1 MQLTLVIPGL
11 LDVSSSSLVECDMV
25 APALAKALAASPP
38 TPVDDGDEAALL
50 CAALGVSRQF
60 DWPIAALQARA
71 AGFDPERRYWLCA
84 LPATLEPRRDDVRL
98 VGLVDDVSAD
108 EAATLS
114 SMFNVHF
121 SDDGLQF
128 LVPEPSRW
136 LLACDST
143 PRLFTKPPSAAF
155 GAPLFDHL
163 PTGADSAIW
172 RRWQNEIQMLLFE
185 HPVNLAREAQGRPEI
200 NNLWLYGGGTYAPP
214 ASVDQTVM
222 LFADEAWMRN
232 VARGAG
238 AEAASLPG
246 SLLSISP
253 KQRGSSVLVWPRDI
267 AKAGLEQQIAAID
280 RDWIAP
286 LVVGIDRSVFST
298 ARVVVT
304 GRGRAYSFAL
314 RKRSLMPRLID
325 RFSSRRLSTIIEPLR
340 DQ

>member
-11 LDVSSSSLVECDMV
+11 LDVSSSSLVESDMA
-25 APALAKALAASPP
+25 APALAHALAASPS
-38 TPVDDGDEAALL
+38 TPIDDGDESAIL
-50 CAALGVSRQF
+50 CAALGVSRQS
-60 DWPIAALQARA
+60 DWPIAPLQARA

-108 EAATLS
+108 EGTTLS
-114 SMFNVHF
+114 SMFNAHF

-128 LVPEPSRW
+128 FVPEPSRW
-136 LLACDST
+136 LLSCDSA
-143 PRLFTKPPSAAF
+143 PRLFTKPPSAAL

-185 HPVNLAREAQGRPEI
+185 HPVNLAREAQGRPLI
-200 NNLWLYGGGTYAPP
+200 NNLWLYGGGTYASPG
-214 ASVDQTVM
+214 AINETVNV
-222 LFADEAWMRN
+222 FADEAWLRN

-238 AEAASLPG
+238 ANTAPLPASL
-246 SLLSISP
+246 SSISP
-253 KQRGSSVLVWPRDI
+253 EQRGSSVLVWPSDI
-267 AKAGLEQQIAAID
+267 TEPGLEQEMAAID

-286 LVVGIDRSVFST
+286 LVVSVDRAFFSS

-304 GRGRAYSFAL
+304 GRGKAYSFAL
-314 RKRSLMPRLID
+314 RKRSLMTRLTG
-325 RFSSRRLSTIIEPLR
+325 RFVSRRLSTIIEALR
-340 DQ
+340 EH